1 LLKRYF
7 RFFKNFD
14 WLLFVSA
21 VLLLGF
27 SVAIIYS
34 TTFSISGGS
43 EALQQ
48 AGYAIGGILILF
60 LVARFDYRILKNMTG
75 ILYVLTIGMLLL
87 TEFMGQKAL
96 GAQRWI
102 NLGFFQFQPSE
113 IAKVF
118 MVIILAKYFS
128 ENVDL
133 MNRWQTVLK
142 SAIFAGI
149 PTILVAIQPD
159 LGTAMTFMVIW
170 VSMLFISNFK
180 KIYFLAMGLVFG
192 VLSPVVYQFL
202 HDYHK
207 KRILTFINPTADP
220 MGSGWNVNQAM
231 IAIGSGQFWGRGLGH
246 GPQSQLNFV
255 PFKHTDFVFAAL
267 AEEMGFVGALAVIA
281 LFAVILFRAIRIAQL
296 SRDYF
301 GMYLATGIFAFLFF
315 HIFIN
320 IGMNL
325 GIVPVTGIPLPLVSS
340 GGTSIVITL
349 FSIGI
354 LESIYSRYKKID
366 F

>member
-1 LLKRYF
+1 MLKRYL

-14 WLLFVSA
+14 WSLFLAA
-21 VLLLGF
+21 VLLLCF

-34 TTFSISGGS
+34 TTFSIAGGS

-48 AGYAIGGILILF
+48 AGYAIFGILLLF
-60 LVARFDYRILKNMTG
+60 IVARFDYRIFKNMTG
-75 ILYVLTIGMLLL
+75 VMYIVTLIMLLA
-87 TEFMGQKAL
+87 TRFMGHTAL

-102 NLGFFQFQPSE
+102 KIGFFQFQPSE
-113 IAKVF
+113 LAKVF
-118 MVIILAKYFS
+118 MVIILAKFFS
-128 ENVDL
+128 ENVDQ
-133 MNRWQTVLK
+133 MNRWQTVAK
-142 SAIFAGI
+142 SAVFAGI

-159 LGTAMTFMVIW
+159 LGTALTFMVIW
-170 VSMLFISNFK
+170 ASMLFVSNFK
-180 KIYFLAMGLVFG
+180 KIYFMFMGVG
-192 VLSPVVYQFL
+192 VGVIAPVAYQFL
-202 HDYHK
+202 HDYQK
-207 KRILTFINPTADP
+207 KRILTFLNPAADP
-220 MGSGWNVNQAM
+220 TGSGWNVNQAM

-267 AEEMGFVGALAVIA
+267 AEEMGFVGALAVII
-281 LFAVILFRAIRIAQL
+281 LFGVILFRAVRIAQL

-301 GMYLATGIFAFLFF
+301 GMYMATGIFAFMFF

-325 GIVPVTGIPLPLVSS
+325 GILPVTGIPLPLVSS

-349 FSIGI
+349 LSIGI